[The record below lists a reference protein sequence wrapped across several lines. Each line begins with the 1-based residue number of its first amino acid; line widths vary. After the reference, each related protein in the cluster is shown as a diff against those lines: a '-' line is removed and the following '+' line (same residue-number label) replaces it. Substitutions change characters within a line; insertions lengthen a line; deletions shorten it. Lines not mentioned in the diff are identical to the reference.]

1 MKWLLAA
8 TAMVPEIHMNGNH
21 GFTLWFK
28 ATISRQSTNYQEK
41 KKVQMEHHTHTHIHT
56 EKEKE
61 ERNLRIILD
70 TQVEK

>member
-28 ATISRQSTNYQEK
+28 ATISRQSTNYQEEK
-41 KKVQMEHHTHTHIHT
+41 STNGTSYTHTHTHR
-56 EKEKE
+56 KRKR
-61 ERNLRIILD
+61 RNLRIMLD

>member
-41 KKVQMEHHTHTHIHT
+41 KKYKWNIIHTHTYT
-56 EKEKE
+56 QKKKKKKE
-61 ERNLRIILD
+61 I
-70 TQVEK
+70 

>member
-8 TAMVPEIHMNGNH
+8 RAMVPEIHTNGNH

-28 ATISRQSTNYQEK
+28 ATISRQRTNYQGK
-41 KKVQMEHHTHTHIHT
+41 KKYKWNIIHTHTHIHT

-61 ERNLRIILD
+61 ENLRIILD